1 MIFGLFRKSA
11 PETALAADAVYASV
25 VAAAR
30 RPEFYRDLGAP
41 DTLPGR
47 FELIVLHAALLNR
60 RLARDPD
67 PRAQA
72 FAQDVFDAMFR
83 ALDANLR
90 EIGVGDI
97 TVPKRV
103 KAMARS
109 YYDGAKVYDA
119 ALDARDEAAL
129 AAALGRIVY
138 AGEAPDEERPRR
150 LAAYAIRA
158 DAALAAQAAAEL
170 EVAGPAYPDVTED
183 LT

>member
-1 MIFGLFRKSA
+1 MIFGFFRKGAS
-11 PETALAADAVYASV
+11 ETTLAADAVYAKV

-47 FELIVLHAALLNR
+47 FELIVLHATLLNR

-72 FAQDVFDAMFR
+72 FAQEVFDAMFR

-97 TVPKRV
+97 SVPKRV

-109 YYDGAKVYDA
+109 YYDGAKLYDA

-129 AAALGRIVY
+129 AAALERIVY
-138 AGEAPDEERPRR
+138 AGGASGEDHAKR

-158 DAALAAQAAAEL
+158 DAALSAQTAADL
-170 EVAGPAYPDVTED
+170 EADGPAYPEATEI
-183 LT
+183 